1 MASVVM
7 DQLMADIKEAM
18 KTKNSES
25 LLALRTLHAAIK
37 DQTVNAGIEITD
49 EIVTSVV
56 GKAIKQR
63 LDAIEQFTTAARQDL
78 IDTEQ
83 KQIDLF
89 RKYQPKQLDR
99 AEIEVFVKECIA
111 ESGATTK
118 KEMGK
123 VMALLMPKVKG
134 RSDGKLVNQ
143 VVQSLL
149 A

>member
-18 KTKNSES
+18 ITKNSEA

-37 DQTVNAGIEITD
+37 DQTVNAGIEVTD
-49 EIVTSVV
+49 EVVCSVV
-56 GKAIKQR
+56 TKAIKQR
-63 LDAIEQFTTAARQDL
+63 NDAIEQFTTASRQDL
-78 IDTEQ
+78 VDTEQ
-83 KQIDLF
+83 KQINLY
-89 RKYQPKQLDR
+89 RKYQPKQLER
-99 AEIEVFVKECIA
+99 AEIEVFVRECIA

-149 A
+149 T

>member
-18 KTKNSES
+18 ITKNSEA

-37 DQTVNAGIEITD
+37 DQTVNAGVEVTD
-49 EIVTSVV
+49 EVVCSVV
-56 GKAIKQR
+56 TKAIKQR
-63 LDAIEQFTTAARQDL
+63 NDAIEQFTAASRQDL
-78 IDTEQ
+78 VDTEQ
-83 KQIDLF
+83 KQINLY
-89 RKYQPKQLDR
+89 RKYQPKQLER
-99 AEIEVFVKECIA
+99 AEIEVFVRECIA

>member
-1 MASVVM
+1 
-7 DQLMADIKEAM
+7 MADIKEAM
-18 KTKNSES
+18 ITKNSEA

-37 DQTVNAGIEITD
+37 DQTVNAGIEVTD
-49 EIVTSVV
+49 EVVCSVV
-56 GKAIKQR
+56 TKAIKQR
-63 LDAIEQFTTAARQDL
+63 NDAIEQFTTASRQDL
-78 IDTEQ
+78 VDTEQ
-83 KQIDLF
+83 KQINLY
-89 RKYQPKQLDR
+89 RKYQPKQLER
-99 AEIEVFVKECIA
+99 AEIEVFVRECIA

-149 A
+149 T

>member
-18 KTKNSES
+18 ITKNSEA

-37 DQTVNAGIEITD
+37 DQTVNAGIEVTD

-63 LDAIEQFTTAARQDL
+63 LDAIEQFTTASRQDL

-83 KQIDLF
+83 KQINLY
-89 RKYQPKQLDR
+89 RKYQPQQLDR
-99 AEIEVFVKECIA
+99 AEIETLVKQCIA
-111 ESGATTK
+111 ESGASTK

-149 A
+149 V

>member
-18 KTKNSES
+18 ITKNSDA

-37 DQTVNAGIEITD
+37 DQTVNAGIEVTD

-63 LDAIEQFTTAARQDL
+63 LDAIEQFTTAVRQDL
-78 IDTEQ
+78 VDTEQ
-83 KQIDLF
+83 KQINLF
-89 RKYQPKQLDR
+89 RKYQPQQLSR
-99 AEIEVFVKECIA
+99 EEIEVLVKQCIA
-111 ESGATTK
+111 ESGVSTK

-149 A
+149 T

>member
-1 MASVVM
+1 M

-18 KTKNSES
+18 ITKNSEA

-37 DQTVNAGIEITD
+37 DQTVNAGVEVTD
-49 EIVTSVV
+49 EVVCSVV
-56 GKAIKQR
+56 TKAIKQR
-63 LDAIEQFTTAARQDL
+63 NDAIEQFTAASRQDL
-78 IDTEQ
+78 VDTEQ

-89 RKYQPKQLDR
+89 RKYQPKQLDS
-99 AEIEVFVKECIA
+99 AEIEVFVRECIA

>member
-1 MASVVM
+1 MASAVM

-18 KTKNSES
+18 KAQKSEA

-37 DQTVNAGIEITD
+37 DQTVNAGVEVTD
-49 EIVTSVV
+49 EAVAGVV
-56 GKAIKQR
+56 AKAIKQR
-63 LDAIEQFTTAARQDL
+63 TDAIEQFQAAGRQDL
-78 IDTEQ
+78 VDKEQ
-83 KQIDLF
+83 AQVDLY

-99 AEIEVFVKECIA
+99 AEIEALVKLCIA
-111 ESGATTK
+111 ESGAASK

-134 RSDGKLVNQ
+134 CADGKLVNQ

-149 A
+149 P

>member
-7 DQLMADIKEAM
+7 DQIMSDIKEAM
-18 KTKNSES
+18 KAKNSEA

-37 DQTVNAGIEITD
+37 DQTVNAGVEVTD
-49 EIVTSVV
+49 EIVATVV

-78 IDTEQ
+78 IDVEQ
-83 KQIDLF
+83 KQIDIY
-89 RKYQPKQLDR
+89 RKYQPQQLTQ
-99 AEIEVFVKECIA
+99 AEIETLVKQCIA
-111 ESGATTK
+111 ESGVSTK

-149 A
+149 T

>member
-1 MASVVM
+1 M

-18 KTKNSES
+18 ITKNSEA

-37 DQTVNAGIEITD
+37 DQTVNAGVEVTD
-49 EIVTSVV
+49 EVVCAVVT
-56 GKAIKQR
+56 KAIKQR
-63 LDAIEQFTTAARQDL
+63 NDAIEQFTAASRQDL
-78 IDTEQ
+78 VDTEQ

-99 AEIEVFVKECIA
+99 AEIEVFVRECIA

>member
-18 KTKNSES
+18 ITKNSEA

>member
-18 KTKNSES
+18 ITKNSEA

-99 AEIEVFVKECIA
+99 AEIEVFVKACIA

>member
-18 KTKNSES
+18 ITKNSEA

-37 DQTVNAGIEITD
+37 DQTVNAGIEVTD

-63 LDAIEQFTTAARQDL
+63 LDAIEQFTTASRQDL

-83 KQIDLF
+83 KQINLF
-89 RKYQPKQLDR
+89 RKYQPQQLDR
-99 AEIEVFVKECIA
+99 AEIEVLVKQCIA
-111 ESGATTK
+111 ESGASTK

-149 A
+149 V

>member
-1 MASVVM
+1 MASIVM

-18 KTKNSES
+18 KSKNSEA

-37 DQTVNAGIEITD
+37 DQTVNAGVEVTD
-49 EIVTSVV
+49 EIVTGVV

-63 LDAIEQFTTAARQDL
+63 IDAIEQFTVAGRQDL

-83 KQIDLF
+83 KQMDLF

-99 AEIEVFVKECIA
+99 AEIEVLVKQCIA
-111 ESGATTK
+111 ESGVSTK

-134 RSDGKLVNQ
+134 RADGKLVNQ

-149 A
+149 T

>member
-1 MASVVM
+1 M

-18 KTKNSES
+18 ITKNSEA

-37 DQTVNAGIEITD
+37 DQTVNAGVE
-49 EIVTSVV
+49 VTNEVVCSVV
-56 GKAIKQR
+56 TKAIKQR
-63 LDAIEQFTTAARQDL
+63 NDAIEQFTAASRQDL
-78 IDTEQ
+78 VDTEQ
-83 KQIDLF
+83 KQIDLY

-99 AEIEVFVKECIA
+99 AEIEVFVRECIA

-143 VVQSLL
+143 VVQSML

>member
-18 KTKNSES
+18 ITKNSEA

-37 DQTVNAGIEITD
+37 DQTVNAGVEVTD

-63 LDAIEQFTTAARQDL
+63 LDAIEQFTTANRQDL

-83 KQIDLF
+83 KQINLF
-89 RKYQPKQLDR
+89 RKYQPQQLDR
-99 AEIEVFVKECIA
+99 AEIEVLVRECIT

>member
-18 KTKNSES
+18 ITKNSEA

-37 DQTVNAGIEITD
+37 DQTVNAGIEVTD

-63 LDAIEQFTTAARQDL
+63 LDAIEQFTTASRQDL
-78 IDTEQ
+78 VDTEQ
-83 KQIDLF
+83 KQINLF
-89 RKYQPKQLDR
+89 RKYQPQQLDR
-99 AEIEVFVKECIA
+99 AQIEVLVQECIA

>member
-18 KTKNSES
+18 ITKNSEA

-37 DQTVNAGIEITD
+37 DQTVNAGIEVTD
-49 EIVTSVV
+49 EVVCSVV
-56 GKAIKQR
+56 TKAIKQR
-63 LDAIEQFTTAARQDL
+63 NDAIEQFTTASRQDL
-78 IDTEQ
+78 VDTEQ
-83 KQIDLF
+83 KQIDLY

-99 AEIEVFVKECIA
+99 AEIEVFVRECIA

>member
-1 MASVVM
+1 LV
-7 DQLMADIKEAM
+7 
-18 KTKNSES
+18 
-25 LLALRTLHAAIK
+25 
-37 DQTVNAGIEITD
+37 
-49 EIVTSVV
+49 
-56 GKAIKQR
+56 
-63 LDAIEQFTTAARQDL
+63 
-78 IDTEQ
+78 DTEQ
-83 KQIDLF
+83 KQIDLY
-89 RKYQPKQLDR
+89 RKYQPQQLDR
-99 AEIEVFVKECIA
+99 AEIEVFVRQCIA

>member
-18 KTKNSES
+18 ITKNSEA

-37 DQTVNAGIEITD
+37 DQTVNAGIEVTD

-63 LDAIEQFTTAARQDL
+63 LDAIEQFTTASRQDL

-83 KQIDLF
+83 KQINLY
-89 RKYQPKQLDR
+89 RKYQPQQLDR
-99 AEIEVFVKECIA
+99 AEIEALVKQCIA
-111 ESGATTK
+111 ESGASTK

-149 A
+149 T

>member
-18 KTKNSES
+18 ITKNSEA

-37 DQTVNAGIEITD
+37 DQTVNAGVEVTD

-63 LDAIEQFTTAARQDL
+63 LDAIEQFTTANRQDL

-83 KQIDLF
+83 KQIDLY

-99 AEIEVFVKECIA
+99 AEIEVFVRECIA

>member
-18 KTKNSES
+18 ITKNSEA

-37 DQTVNAGIEITD
+37 DQTVNAGIEVTD

-63 LDAIEQFTTAARQDL
+63 LDAIEQFTTAGRQDL

-83 KQIDLF
+83 KQINLY
-89 RKYQPKQLDR
+89 RKYQPQQLDR
-99 AEIEVFVKECIA
+99 AEIEVLVRECIA
-111 ESGATTK
+111 ESGASTK

-149 A
+149 V